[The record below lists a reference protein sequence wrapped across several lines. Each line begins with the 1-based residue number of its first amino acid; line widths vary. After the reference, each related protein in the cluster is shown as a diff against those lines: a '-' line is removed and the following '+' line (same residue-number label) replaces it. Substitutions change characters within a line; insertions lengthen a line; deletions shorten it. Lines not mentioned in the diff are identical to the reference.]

1 MTIRTFFKGKN
12 LVGES
17 TCGGGGGVPGGGKLS
32 KFEKPRFI
40 LILKTLSYC
49 STFKMN
55 C

>member
-1 MTIRTFFKGKN
+1 MG
-12 LVGES
+12 
-17 TCGGGGGVPGGGKLS
+17 GGGGGVPGGGKMS